1 MMMEQ
6 IANRYEILSLIGQ
19 GGMADVYKA
28 KDTILNRIVAIK
40 VLRDKL
46 SQDAM
51 ALVRFQREASAASR
65 LSHPNVVDIYDV
77 GEYEGMHYIVM
88 EFIRGRTLKELIAQR
103 GALDV
108 DEAIGIMKQLV
119 SAINH
124 AHENNIIHRD
134 IKPQNVLVKDDGT
147 IKITDFGIAVANG
160 SVQLTFNN
168 TVMGSAHYLAPE
180 TTQGK
185 EPNEQVD
192 IYSLGIVFYELLTGK
207 VPFTGKTPTEIA
219 IKHLR
224 KPMPFVRDFN
234 PNIPQSVEN
243 IILKATAKNLSQ
255 RYVSCKEM
263 LYDLIHCLDPE
274 YRDMKRIKVDQNP
287 SKELVKY
294 DNGHLDFEEDKPERN
309 DKKKRNWIP
318 VLMTTAAIVIG
329 IVVLVLIA
337 SITGIIK
344 ISGFLGYQ
352 TMPNVIG
359 QTQEEAIDT
368 LQDAHF
374 NTSKVSYIYKAND
387 KYEEGTIIKSS
398 YKDGDVILNDSKIVL
413 NEETVEIEDALKAW
427 TKRYGE
433 IYPMIVD
440 EGKETLETPLNDVEV
455 PMSKVVV
462 EKPKVIIPIF
472 PGQNCEFDTTAKFER
487 AGAEVKQVVFNNLT
501 VENIQK
507 SIETLAEEISSAQI
521 LMIVGGFSSGDEP
534 DGSGKFIANVLRN
547 PKIAQ
552 AIDTM
557 RANDGLIL
565 GICNGFQALIKSGLL
580 PYGDI
585 EKLDA
590 ENPTLF
596 RNNINRHVSH
606 IARTRITSN
615 ASPWLAGMKAGN
627 VYSVAVSHGE
637 GKFVASEEVLNKLI
651 ENGQVATQYVNEK
664 GVPTMDGKDN
674 LNGSSM
680 AIEGIFSEDGK
691 IFGKM
696 GHSERYERGLFQNIA
711 GNKDQDI
718 FANGVRYFTHKQV
731 K

>member
-1 MMMEQ
+1 MMEQ

-309 DKKKRNWIP
+309 NKKKRNWIP

-413 NEETVEIEDALKAW
+413 TVSKGSTYLVPDFTDGTFVDAEYELK
-427 TKRYGE
+427 KNC
-433 IYPMIVD
+433 PNVKIVVEYKGKKD
-440 EGKETLETPLNDVEV
+440 LDPGIVLKQKGLTPGTRIDPDGKETITFVVSSYPSIVIPSDLLGKDVL
-455 PMSKVVV
+455 
-462 EKPKVIIPIF
+462 
-472 PGQNCEFDTTAKFER
+472 DAKDEL
-487 AGAEVKQVVFNNLT
+487 NNLGIAVVLSKIT
-501 VENIQK
+501 
-507 SIETLAEEISSAQI
+507 
-521 LMIVGGFSSGDEP
+521 
-534 DGSGKFIANVLRN
+534 DGSGSNKVVNVS
-547 PKIAQ
+547 PDVGTEYVQ
-552 AIDTM
+552 EGTD
-557 RANDGLIL
+557 
-565 GICNGFQALIKSGLL
+565 SVV
-580 PYGDI
+580 
-585 EKLDA
+585 
-590 ENPTLF
+590 TL
-596 RNNINRHVSH
+596 
-606 IARTRITSN
+606 
-615 ASPWLAGMKAGN
+615 
-627 VYSVAVSHGE
+627 Y
-637 GKFVASEEVLNKLI
+637 
-651 ENGQVATQYVNEK
+651 Y
-664 GVPTMDGKDN
+664 D
-674 LNGSSM
+674 
-680 AIEGIFSEDGK
+680 
-691 IFGKM
+691 
-696 GHSERYERGLFQNIA
+696 
-711 GNKDQDI
+711 
-718 FANGVRYFTHKQV
+718 
-731 K
+731 

>member
-413 NEETVEIEDALKAW
+413 TVSKGSTYLVPDFTDGTLVDAEYELEKNCPNVKIVVEYKGKKDLDPGIVLKQKGL
-427 TKRYGE
+427 TPGTR
-433 IYPMIVD
+433 IDPD
-440 EGKETLETPLNDVEV
+440 GKETITFIVSSYPSIVIPSDLLGKDVLDAKDELNNLGIAVV
-455 PMSKVVV
+455 LSKITNGSGSNKVVNV
-462 EKPKVIIPIF
+462 SPDVGTEYVQE
-472 PGQNCEFDTTAKFER
+472 GTDS
-487 AGAEVKQVVFNNLT
+487 VV
-501 VENIQK
+501 
-507 SIETLAEEISSAQI
+507 TLYY
-521 LMIVGGFSSGDEP
+521 D
-534 DGSGKFIANVLRN
+534 
-547 PKIAQ
+547 
-552 AIDTM
+552 
-557 RANDGLIL
+557 
-565 GICNGFQALIKSGLL
+565 
-580 PYGDI
+580 
-585 EKLDA
+585 
-590 ENPTLF
+590 
-596 RNNINRHVSH
+596 
-606 IARTRITSN
+606 
-615 ASPWLAGMKAGN
+615 
-627 VYSVAVSHGE
+627 
-637 GKFVASEEVLNKLI
+637 
-651 ENGQVATQYVNEK
+651 
-664 GVPTMDGKDN
+664 
-674 LNGSSM
+674 
-680 AIEGIFSEDGK
+680 
-691 IFGKM
+691 
-696 GHSERYERGLFQNIA
+696 
-711 GNKDQDI
+711 
-718 FANGVRYFTHKQV
+718 
-731 K
+731 

>member
-413 NEETVEIEDALKAW
+413 TVSKGSTYLVPDFTDGTFVDAEYELK
-427 TKRYGE
+427 KNC
-433 IYPMIVD
+433 PNVKIVVEYKGKKD
-440 EGKETLETPLNDVEV
+440 LDPGIVLKQKGLTPGTRIDPDDKETITFVVSSYPSIVIPSDLLGKDVL
-455 PMSKVVV
+455 
-462 EKPKVIIPIF
+462 
-472 PGQNCEFDTTAKFER
+472 DAKDEL
-487 AGAEVKQVVFNNLT
+487 NNLGIAVVLSKIT
-501 VENIQK
+501 
-507 SIETLAEEISSAQI
+507 
-521 LMIVGGFSSGDEP
+521 
-534 DGSGKFIANVLRN
+534 DGSGSNKVVNVS
-547 PKIAQ
+547 PDVGTEYVQ
-552 AIDTM
+552 EGTD
-557 RANDGLIL
+557 
-565 GICNGFQALIKSGLL
+565 SVV
-580 PYGDI
+580 
-585 EKLDA
+585 
-590 ENPTLF
+590 TL
-596 RNNINRHVSH
+596 
-606 IARTRITSN
+606 
-615 ASPWLAGMKAGN
+615 
-627 VYSVAVSHGE
+627 Y
-637 GKFVASEEVLNKLI
+637 
-651 ENGQVATQYVNEK
+651 Y
-664 GVPTMDGKDN
+664 D
-674 LNGSSM
+674 
-680 AIEGIFSEDGK
+680 
-691 IFGKM
+691 
-696 GHSERYERGLFQNIA
+696 
-711 GNKDQDI
+711 
-718 FANGVRYFTHKQV
+718 
-731 K
+731 

>member
-1 MMMEQ
+1 MMEQ

-294 DNGHLDFEEDKPERN
+294 DNGHLDFEEDKLERN

-374 NTSKVSYIYKAND
+374 NTSKVSYVYKAND

-413 NEETVEIEDALKAW
+413 TVSKGSTYLVPDFTDGTFVDAEYELK
-427 TKRYGE
+427 KNC
-433 IYPMIVD
+433 PNVKIVVEYKGKKD
-440 EGKETLETPLNDVEV
+440 LDPGIVLKQKGLTPGTRIDPDGKETITLVVSSYPSIVIPSDLLGKDVL
-455 PMSKVVV
+455 
-462 EKPKVIIPIF
+462 
-472 PGQNCEFDTTAKFER
+472 DAKDEL
-487 AGAEVKQVVFNNLT
+487 NNLGIAVVLSKIT
-501 VENIQK
+501 
-507 SIETLAEEISSAQI
+507 
-521 LMIVGGFSSGDEP
+521 
-534 DGSGKFIANVLRN
+534 DGSGSNKVVNVS
-547 PKIAQ
+547 PDVGTEYVQ
-552 AIDTM
+552 EGTD
-557 RANDGLIL
+557 
-565 GICNGFQALIKSGLL
+565 SVV
-580 PYGDI
+580 
-585 EKLDA
+585 
-590 ENPTLF
+590 TL
-596 RNNINRHVSH
+596 
-606 IARTRITSN
+606 
-615 ASPWLAGMKAGN
+615 
-627 VYSVAVSHGE
+627 Y
-637 GKFVASEEVLNKLI
+637 
-651 ENGQVATQYVNEK
+651 Y
-664 GVPTMDGKDN
+664 D
-674 LNGSSM
+674 
-680 AIEGIFSEDGK
+680 
-691 IFGKM
+691 
-696 GHSERYERGLFQNIA
+696 
-711 GNKDQDI
+711 
-718 FANGVRYFTHKQV
+718 
-731 K
+731 

>member
-337 SITGIIK
+337 SITGILK

-374 NTSKVSYIYKAND
+374 NTSKVSYVYKAND

-413 NEETVEIEDALKAW
+413 TVSKGSTYLVPDFTDGTLVDAEYELEKNCPNVKIVVEYKGKKDLDPGIVLKQKGL
-427 TKRYGE
+427 TPGTR
-433 IYPMIVD
+433 IDPD
-440 EGKETLETPLNDVEV
+440 GKETITFVVSSYPSIVIPSDLLGKDVL
-455 PMSKVVV
+455 
-462 EKPKVIIPIF
+462 
-472 PGQNCEFDTTAKFER
+472 DAKDEL
-487 AGAEVKQVVFNNLT
+487 NNLGIAVVLSKIT
-501 VENIQK
+501 
-507 SIETLAEEISSAQI
+507 
-521 LMIVGGFSSGDEP
+521 
-534 DGSGKFIANVLRN
+534 DGSGSNKVVNVS
-547 PKIAQ
+547 PDVGTEYVQ
-552 AIDTM
+552 EGTD
-557 RANDGLIL
+557 
-565 GICNGFQALIKSGLL
+565 SVV
-580 PYGDI
+580 
-585 EKLDA
+585 
-590 ENPTLF
+590 TL
-596 RNNINRHVSH
+596 
-606 IARTRITSN
+606 
-615 ASPWLAGMKAGN
+615 
-627 VYSVAVSHGE
+627 Y
-637 GKFVASEEVLNKLI
+637 
-651 ENGQVATQYVNEK
+651 Y
-664 GVPTMDGKDN
+664 D
-674 LNGSSM
+674 
-680 AIEGIFSEDGK
+680 
-691 IFGKM
+691 
-696 GHSERYERGLFQNIA
+696 
-711 GNKDQDI
+711 
-718 FANGVRYFTHKQV
+718 
-731 K
+731 

>member
-413 NEETVEIEDALKAW
+413 TVSKGSTYLVPDFMDGTLVDAEYELEKNCPNVKIVVEYKGKKDLDPGIVLKQKGL
-427 TKRYGE
+427 TPGTR
-433 IYPMIVD
+433 IDPD
-440 EGKETLETPLNDVEV
+440 GKETITFVVSSYPSIVIPSDLLGKDVL
-455 PMSKVVV
+455 
-462 EKPKVIIPIF
+462 
-472 PGQNCEFDTTAKFER
+472 DAKDEL
-487 AGAEVKQVVFNNLT
+487 NNLGIAVVLSKIT
-501 VENIQK
+501 
-507 SIETLAEEISSAQI
+507 
-521 LMIVGGFSSGDEP
+521 
-534 DGSGKFIANVLRN
+534 DGSGSNKVVNVS
-547 PKIAQ
+547 PDVGTEYVQ
-552 AIDTM
+552 EGTD
-557 RANDGLIL
+557 
-565 GICNGFQALIKSGLL
+565 SVV
-580 PYGDI
+580 
-585 EKLDA
+585 
-590 ENPTLF
+590 TL
-596 RNNINRHVSH
+596 
-606 IARTRITSN
+606 
-615 ASPWLAGMKAGN
+615 
-627 VYSVAVSHGE
+627 Y
-637 GKFVASEEVLNKLI
+637 
-651 ENGQVATQYVNEK
+651 Y
-664 GVPTMDGKDN
+664 D
-674 LNGSSM
+674 
-680 AIEGIFSEDGK
+680 
-691 IFGKM
+691 
-696 GHSERYERGLFQNIA
+696 
-711 GNKDQDI
+711 
-718 FANGVRYFTHKQV
+718 
-731 K
+731 

>member
-374 NTSKVSYIYKAND
+374 NTSKVSYVYKAND

-413 NEETVEIEDALKAW
+413 TVSKGSTYLVPDFTDGTLVDAEYKLEKNCPNVKIVVEYKGKKDLDPGIVLKQKGL
-427 TKRYGE
+427 TPGTR
-433 IYPMIVD
+433 IDPD
-440 EGKETLETPLNDVEV
+440 GKETITFVVSSYPSIVIPSDLLGKDVL
-455 PMSKVVV
+455 
-462 EKPKVIIPIF
+462 
-472 PGQNCEFDTTAKFER
+472 DAKDEL
-487 AGAEVKQVVFNNLT
+487 NNLGIAVVLSKIT
-501 VENIQK
+501 
-507 SIETLAEEISSAQI
+507 
-521 LMIVGGFSSGDEP
+521 
-534 DGSGKFIANVLRN
+534 DGSGSNKVVNVS
-547 PKIAQ
+547 PDVGTEYVQ
-552 AIDTM
+552 EGTD
-557 RANDGLIL
+557 
-565 GICNGFQALIKSGLL
+565 SVV
-580 PYGDI
+580 
-585 EKLDA
+585 
-590 ENPTLF
+590 TL
-596 RNNINRHVSH
+596 
-606 IARTRITSN
+606 
-615 ASPWLAGMKAGN
+615 
-627 VYSVAVSHGE
+627 Y
-637 GKFVASEEVLNKLI
+637 
-651 ENGQVATQYVNEK
+651 Y
-664 GVPTMDGKDN
+664 D
-674 LNGSSM
+674 
-680 AIEGIFSEDGK
+680 
-691 IFGKM
+691 
-696 GHSERYERGLFQNIA
+696 
-711 GNKDQDI
+711 
-718 FANGVRYFTHKQV
+718 
-731 K
+731 

>member
-294 DNGHLDFEEDKPERN
+294 DNGHLDFEEDKLERN

-374 NTSKVSYIYKAND
+374 NTSKVSYVYKAND

-413 NEETVEIEDALKAW
+413 TVSKGSTYLVPDFTDGTFVDAEYELK
-427 TKRYGE
+427 KNC
-433 IYPMIVD
+433 PNVKIVVEYKGKKD
-440 EGKETLETPLNDVEV
+440 LDPGIVLKQKGLTPGTRIDPDGKETITLVVSSYPSIVIPSDLLGKDVL
-455 PMSKVVV
+455 
-462 EKPKVIIPIF
+462 
-472 PGQNCEFDTTAKFER
+472 DAKDEL
-487 AGAEVKQVVFNNLT
+487 NNLGIAVVLSKIT
-501 VENIQK
+501 
-507 SIETLAEEISSAQI
+507 
-521 LMIVGGFSSGDEP
+521 
-534 DGSGKFIANVLRN
+534 DGSGSNKVVNVS
-547 PKIAQ
+547 PDVGTEYVQ
-552 AIDTM
+552 EGTD
-557 RANDGLIL
+557 
-565 GICNGFQALIKSGLL
+565 SVV
-580 PYGDI
+580 
-585 EKLDA
+585 
-590 ENPTLF
+590 TL
-596 RNNINRHVSH
+596 
-606 IARTRITSN
+606 
-615 ASPWLAGMKAGN
+615 
-627 VYSVAVSHGE
+627 Y
-637 GKFVASEEVLNKLI
+637 
-651 ENGQVATQYVNEK
+651 Y
-664 GVPTMDGKDN
+664 D
-674 LNGSSM
+674 
-680 AIEGIFSEDGK
+680 
-691 IFGKM
+691 
-696 GHSERYERGLFQNIA
+696 
-711 GNKDQDI
+711 
-718 FANGVRYFTHKQV
+718 
-731 K
+731 

>member
-294 DNGHLDFEEDKPERN
+294 DNGHLDFEEDKLERN

-374 NTSKVSYIYKAND
+374 NTSKVSYVYKAND

-413 NEETVEIEDALKAW
+413 TVSKGSTYLVPDFTDGTFVDAEYELK
-427 TKRYGE
+427 KNC
-433 IYPMIVD
+433 PNVKIVVEYKGKKD
-440 EGKETLETPLNDVEV
+440 LDPGIVLKQKGLTPGTRIDPDGKETITLVVSSYPSIVIPSDLLGKDVLDAKDELNNLGIAVVLSKITDGNG
-455 PMSKVVV
+455 SNKVVNV
-462 EKPKVIIPIF
+462 SPDVGTEYVQE
-472 PGQNCEFDTTAKFER
+472 GTDS
-487 AGAEVKQVVFNNLT
+487 VV
-501 VENIQK
+501 
-507 SIETLAEEISSAQI
+507 TLYY
-521 LMIVGGFSSGDEP
+521 D
-534 DGSGKFIANVLRN
+534 
-547 PKIAQ
+547 
-552 AIDTM
+552 
-557 RANDGLIL
+557 
-565 GICNGFQALIKSGLL
+565 
-580 PYGDI
+580 
-585 EKLDA
+585 
-590 ENPTLF
+590 
-596 RNNINRHVSH
+596 
-606 IARTRITSN
+606 
-615 ASPWLAGMKAGN
+615 
-627 VYSVAVSHGE
+627 
-637 GKFVASEEVLNKLI
+637 
-651 ENGQVATQYVNEK
+651 
-664 GVPTMDGKDN
+664 
-674 LNGSSM
+674 
-680 AIEGIFSEDGK
+680 
-691 IFGKM
+691 
-696 GHSERYERGLFQNIA
+696 
-711 GNKDQDI
+711 
-718 FANGVRYFTHKQV
+718 
-731 K
+731 

>member
-337 SITGIIK
+337 SITGILK

-413 NEETVEIEDALKAW
+413 TVSKGSTYLVPDFTDGTLVDAEYELEKNCPNVKIVVEYKGKKDLDPGIVLKQKGL
-427 TKRYGE
+427 TPGTR
-433 IYPMIVD
+433 IDPD
-440 EGKETLETPLNDVEV
+440 GKETITFVVSSYPSIVIPSDLLGKDVL
-455 PMSKVVV
+455 
-462 EKPKVIIPIF
+462 
-472 PGQNCEFDTTAKFER
+472 DAKDEL
-487 AGAEVKQVVFNNLT
+487 NNLGIAVVLSKIT
-501 VENIQK
+501 
-507 SIETLAEEISSAQI
+507 
-521 LMIVGGFSSGDEP
+521 
-534 DGSGKFIANVLRN
+534 DGSGSNKVVNVS
-547 PKIAQ
+547 PDVGTEYVQ
-552 AIDTM
+552 EGTD
-557 RANDGLIL
+557 
-565 GICNGFQALIKSGLL
+565 SVV
-580 PYGDI
+580 
-585 EKLDA
+585 
-590 ENPTLF
+590 TL
-596 RNNINRHVSH
+596 
-606 IARTRITSN
+606 
-615 ASPWLAGMKAGN
+615 
-627 VYSVAVSHGE
+627 Y
-637 GKFVASEEVLNKLI
+637 
-651 ENGQVATQYVNEK
+651 Y
-664 GVPTMDGKDN
+664 D
-674 LNGSSM
+674 
-680 AIEGIFSEDGK
+680 
-691 IFGKM
+691 
-696 GHSERYERGLFQNIA
+696 
-711 GNKDQDI
+711 
-718 FANGVRYFTHKQV
+718 
-731 K
+731 

>member
-413 NEETVEIEDALKAW
+413 TVSKGSTYLVPDFTDGTLVDAEYELEKNCPNVKIVVEYKGKKDLDPGIVLKQKGL
-427 TKRYGE
+427 TPGTR
-433 IYPMIVD
+433 IDPD
-440 EGKETLETPLNDVEV
+440 GKETITFVVSSYPSIVIPSDLLGKDVL
-455 PMSKVVV
+455 
-462 EKPKVIIPIF
+462 
-472 PGQNCEFDTTAKFER
+472 DAKDEL
-487 AGAEVKQVVFNNLT
+487 NNLGVAVVLSKIT
-501 VENIQK
+501 
-507 SIETLAEEISSAQI
+507 
-521 LMIVGGFSSGDEP
+521 
-534 DGSGKFIANVLRN
+534 DGSGSNKVVNVS
-547 PKIAQ
+547 PDVGTEYVQ
-552 AIDTM
+552 EGTD
-557 RANDGLIL
+557 
-565 GICNGFQALIKSGLL
+565 SVV
-580 PYGDI
+580 
-585 EKLDA
+585 
-590 ENPTLF
+590 TL
-596 RNNINRHVSH
+596 
-606 IARTRITSN
+606 
-615 ASPWLAGMKAGN
+615 
-627 VYSVAVSHGE
+627 Y
-637 GKFVASEEVLNKLI
+637 
-651 ENGQVATQYVNEK
+651 Y
-664 GVPTMDGKDN
+664 D
-674 LNGSSM
+674 
-680 AIEGIFSEDGK
+680 
-691 IFGKM
+691 
-696 GHSERYERGLFQNIA
+696 
-711 GNKDQDI
+711 
-718 FANGVRYFTHKQV
+718 
-731 K
+731 

>member
-28 KDTILNRIVAIK
+28 KDTILNRVVAIK

-294 DNGHLDFEEDKPERN
+294 DNGHLDFEEDKLERN

-374 NTSKVSYIYKAND
+374 NTSKVSYVYKAND

-413 NEETVEIEDALKAW
+413 TVSKGSTYLVPDFTDGTFVDAEYELK
-427 TKRYGE
+427 KNC
-433 IYPMIVD
+433 PNVKIVVEYKGKKD
-440 EGKETLETPLNDVEV
+440 LDPGIVLKQKGLTPGTRIDPDGKETITLVVSSYPSIVIPSDLLGKDVL
-455 PMSKVVV
+455 
-462 EKPKVIIPIF
+462 
-472 PGQNCEFDTTAKFER
+472 DAKDEL
-487 AGAEVKQVVFNNLT
+487 NNLGIAVVLSKIT
-501 VENIQK
+501 
-507 SIETLAEEISSAQI
+507 
-521 LMIVGGFSSGDEP
+521 
-534 DGSGKFIANVLRN
+534 DGSGSNKVVNVS
-547 PKIAQ
+547 PDVGTEYVQ
-552 AIDTM
+552 EGTD
-557 RANDGLIL
+557 
-565 GICNGFQALIKSGLL
+565 SVV
-580 PYGDI
+580 
-585 EKLDA
+585 
-590 ENPTLF
+590 TL
-596 RNNINRHVSH
+596 
-606 IARTRITSN
+606 
-615 ASPWLAGMKAGN
+615 
-627 VYSVAVSHGE
+627 Y
-637 GKFVASEEVLNKLI
+637 
-651 ENGQVATQYVNEK
+651 Y
-664 GVPTMDGKDN
+664 D
-674 LNGSSM
+674 
-680 AIEGIFSEDGK
+680 
-691 IFGKM
+691 
-696 GHSERYERGLFQNIA
+696 
-711 GNKDQDI
+711 
-718 FANGVRYFTHKQV
+718 
-731 K
+731 